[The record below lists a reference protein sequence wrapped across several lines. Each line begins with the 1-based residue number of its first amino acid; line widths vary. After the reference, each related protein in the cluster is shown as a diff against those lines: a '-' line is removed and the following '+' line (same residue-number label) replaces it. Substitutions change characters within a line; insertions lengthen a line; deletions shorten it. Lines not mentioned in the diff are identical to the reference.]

1 MYVSKE
7 VRYLY
12 VNTVGT
18 VDELL
23 RQREGAKR
31 DPSALG
37 KDDFLRLLI
46 TQLRYQDPISPVDDK
61 EFIAQMAQFSS
72 LEQMQNLNTNM
83 SEMMLAQQKL
93 TSLGQATQM
102 IGKSVELF
110 THEGESIFGQVSGV
124 QFKNG
129 WPEIIVDGKLYD
141 FGEIVAIREGVK
153 NESTV

>member
-1 MYVSKE
+1 MYV
-7 VRYLY
+7 
-12 VNTVGT
+12 NAVGT
-18 VDELL
+18 VEQLL
-23 RQREGAKR
+23 KQREGVKR
-31 DPSALG
+31 DPNELG
-37 KDDFLRLLI
+37 KDQFLQLLI

-61 EFIAQMAQFSS
+61 EFIAQMAQFGS

-110 THEGESIFGQVSGV
+110 THEGESIFGEVSGV

>member
-1 MYVSKE
+1 MYV
-7 VRYLY
+7 
-12 VNTVGT
+12 NAVGT
-18 VDELL
+18 VEQLL
-23 RQREGAKR
+23 KQREGVKR
-31 DPSALG
+31 DPNELG
-37 KDDFLRLLI
+37 KDQFLQLLI

-61 EFIAQMAQFSS
+61 EFIAQMAQFGS

-110 THEGESIFGQVSGV
+110 THEGENIFGQVSGV

>member
-1 MYVSKE
+1 
-7 VRYLY
+7 LY
-12 VNTVGT
+12 VNAVGT
-18 VDELL
+18 VEQLL
-23 RQREGAKR
+23 KQREGVKR
-31 DPSALG
+31 DPNELG
-37 KDDFLRLLI
+37 KDQFLQLLI

>member
-1 MYVSKE
+1 MYV
-7 VRYLY
+7 
-12 VNTVGT
+12 NAVGT
-18 VDELL
+18 VEQLL
-23 RQREGAKR
+23 KQREGVKR
-31 DPSALG
+31 DPNELG
-37 KDDFLRLLI
+37 KDQFLQLLI

-110 THEGESIFGQVSGV
+110 THEGENIFGQVSGV